1 MAESVD
7 NPGLEQLRLIRGE
20 LQSLHSG
27 QREIRSDLLDMK
39 VRLTAVEEGLAGVH
53 RRMDRLDGR
62 LERVEQRLELAD
74 A

>member
-39 VRLTAVEEGLAGVH
+39 VRLTGLAGVH